1 MDDVCALETEADGS
15 HIQEHF
21 LQFLEVQRVP
31 IQYGCMAAWHVAVHI
46 SWPSAG
52 HQLAISWLSAGYQL
66 AISWL
71 LPTEG
76 LGSG

>member
-1 MDDVCALETEADGS
+1 MGAADVDADVCALETEADGS

-21 LQFLEVQRVP
+21 LQFLEAQRVP

-46 SWPSAG
+46 S
-52 HQLAISWLSAGYQL
+52 I
-66 AISWL
+66 ISWL
-71 LPTEG
+71 LGTEG